1 MRGHAPA
8 PSLVIP
14 IRRLGAERGTAT
26 RRMVL
31 APNEPFG
38 AIFSLDMLTS
48 VGQLH
53 HEAWTR
59 LAEAHG
65 LPPPK
70 RAESACASEQP
81 AATAILRVFRWSV
94 TVPEARRLAEEYA
107 MIERDVRYSLAI
119 VTTFSSRRSHGVLS
133 RAAASQDER

>member
-1 MRGHAPA
+1 
-8 PSLVIP
+8 
-14 IRRLGAERGTAT
+14 
-26 RRMVL
+26 MVL

-133 RAAASQDER
+133 RAAAFQDER